1 MKLRAYGFLL
11 LTFCFWGSSYVVS
24 KFVMNQIPAF
34 TVSLMQY
41 VVAVAVLMGAW
52 LFKKRRSGRKKVERS
67 DYKYF
72 FLIGF
77 LGYFMTTGA
86 QLLGTKFATASLASL
101 INSLNPVM
109 IMLAAT
115 LVLKEQ
121 LTFRK
126 IVSIAAALLGV
137 YLVIG
142 GVDGSGM
149 IYGILLSALA
159 VVLWAFVSVII
170 KKMTQKY
177 DPLQVT
183 AYGMLIGTVC
193 TVPVAAVEWATAPV
207 RMDGSSILAILYMG
221 AVCMGAAHFFWGK
234 SLSVLDAS
242 ICSMFY
248 PLQPMISVLL
258 GALFLGESIN
268 LWFVIGAALIVSGV
282 LFCIL
287 TQKRDEQAER
297 TAETEILERSEL
309 S

>member
-41 VVAVAVLMGAW
+41 IVAVAVLMGAW
-52 LFKKRRSGRKKVERS
+52 LLKKRRSGGGTKVARC

-72 FLIGF
+72 LLIGF

-115 LVLKEQ
+115 LVLKER

-126 IVSIAAALLGV
+126 IISIVAALLGV

-142 GVDGSGM
+142 GVDGGGM

-183 AYGMLIGTVC
+183 AYGMLIGTIC
-193 TVPVAAVEWATAPV
+193 TLPVAVVEWTTSPV
-207 RMDGSSILAILYMG
+207 QIDGTSILAILYMG
-221 AVCMGAAHFFWGK
+221 AICMGAAHFLWGK
-234 SLSVLDAS
+234 SLSILDAG

-258 GALFLGESIN
+258 GALFLNESIN
-268 LWFVIGAALIVSGV
+268 LWFVVGAALIVSGV

-287 TQKRDEQAER
+287 TQKKDNVPAVAPEGKP
-297 TAETEILERSEL
+297 LE
-309 S
+309 